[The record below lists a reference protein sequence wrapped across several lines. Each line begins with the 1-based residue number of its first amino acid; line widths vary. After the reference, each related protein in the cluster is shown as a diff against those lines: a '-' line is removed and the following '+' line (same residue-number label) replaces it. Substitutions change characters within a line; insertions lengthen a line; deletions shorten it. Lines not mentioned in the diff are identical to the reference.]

1 MSSETAAMENLI
13 HLSREDNEGDE
24 KPENTTTAKLSTT
37 DFENEP

>member
-13 HLSREDNEGDE
+13 HLSRENNEEDE
-24 KPENTTTAKLSTT
+24 KTENTTTAKLSTT